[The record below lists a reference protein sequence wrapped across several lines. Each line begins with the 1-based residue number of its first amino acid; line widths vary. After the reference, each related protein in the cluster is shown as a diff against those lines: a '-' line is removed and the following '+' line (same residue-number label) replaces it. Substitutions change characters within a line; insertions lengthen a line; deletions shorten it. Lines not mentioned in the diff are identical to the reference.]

1 MEPKLPMPSPSPE
14 MGGYQR
20 REVQPVTPEQAPQTH
35 VEAQPGGNA
44 EREPR
49 VEVQSQAPVDPAT
62 LPALPSH
69 LYAPSATPQ
78 PATDTSSIA
87 SGNPTVASDNDL
99 IEKEWV
105 DKAKKI
111 VQQTRDNPYE
121 QEKEVSKLQADY
133 IKKRY
138 GKDVKLS
145 NE

>member
-20 REVQPVTPEQAPQTH
+20 REVQPGSNPEQMPQS
-35 VEAQPGGNA
+35 VETQPRTA

-49 VEVQSQAPVDPAT
+49 VEAQQQAPVDPAT

-69 LYAPSATPQ
+69 LYGPASADDEQQSAPVVA
-78 PATDTSSIA
+78 
-87 SGNPTVASDNDL
+87 NPVAAKDEDL

-111 VQQTRDNPYE
+111 IQETRDDPYQ
-121 QEKEVSKLQADY
+121 QEKEISKLQADY
-133 IKKRY
+133 MKKRY
-138 GKDVKLS
+138 GKNIKVP